1 MFVMEANITSSLFNA
16 KGLLVANREAMKL
29 SLLEHRVERLP
40 DRFAGGTGTKPG
52 NKYKFRRRSKEYNQR
67 KLHKFGHEK
76 PLVYTGEMRDNIFRT
91 ARVVATSRRAELK
104 ASGSRKSRLSAEM
117 RREIEF
123 IPLSE
128 EKAFRDTIKET
139 ILFLA
144 KDPRLQRQRRTRTR

>member
-1 MFVMEANITSSLFNA
+1 MFVVEANIQSSLFNA
-16 KGLLVANREAMKL
+16 KGLLIANLEAMRL

-40 DRFAGGTGTKPG
+40 LRFQGGTGTKPG
-52 NKYKFRRRSKEYNQR
+52 GMFRFRRRKAAYNRR
-67 KLHKFGHEK
+67 KFRKYGHDK
-76 PLVYTGEMRDNIFRT
+76 PLVLTGELRDSIFRT

-123 IPLSE
+123 IPPSE
-128 EKAFRDTIKET
+128 EVAFRNTMQET

-144 KDPRLQRQRRTRTR
+144 KDPRLQRQRKTRTR